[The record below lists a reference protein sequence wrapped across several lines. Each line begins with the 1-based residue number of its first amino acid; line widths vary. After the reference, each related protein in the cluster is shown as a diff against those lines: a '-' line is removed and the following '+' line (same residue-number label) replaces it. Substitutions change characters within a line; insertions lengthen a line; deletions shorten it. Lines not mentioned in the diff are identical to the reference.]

1 MNVMVN
7 VLARMVMTDIVITKI
22 EQSIKFVYVREN
34 INNEN
39 Y

>member
-7 VLARMVMTDIVITKI
+7 VLARMVMMDIVTMKM
-22 EQSIKFVYVREN
+22 ERSIKLVCARGS
-34 INNEN
+34 INSEN